1 MRYVLAALLPP
12 LAAPAYGGF
21 RPFLLN
27 LSPCIADML
36 LSNLGLMATCLYSG
50 RIASAI
56 IDFIN
61 IFPFTDASCSIS
73 ITPVIPAFNIF
84 FLPAIIHAIMMV
96 IKRDKDKKRSGCAR
110 KGGPVAKSSGIEA
123 VFPASDLE
131 EGRQGITIFSTG
143 TPEQEENIAGKI
155 HQVFLQPDGPRKKDF
170 AHFPAS
176 ACRETGG
183 REDTP
188 MANAP

>member
-1 MRYVLAALLPP
+1 
-12 LAAPAYGGF
+12 
-21 RPFLLN
+21 
-27 LSPCIADML
+27 ML

-96 IKRDKDKKRSGCAR
+96 IKRDKDKK
-110 KGGPVAKSSGIEA
+110 EA
-123 VFPASDLE
+123 DMR
-131 EGRQGITIFSTG
+131 GRMALWQNH
-143 TPEQEENIAGKI
+143 QE
-155 HQVFLQPDGPRKKDF
+155 LRRY
-170 AHFPAS
+170 S
-176 ACRETGG
+176 RLRT
-183 REDTP
+183 
-188 MANAP
+188 

>member
-12 LAAPAYGGF
+12 LAAPAYAGF

-56 IDFIN
+56 IDFIK

-84 FLPAIIHAIMMV
+84 FLPAIIHAIIHAIMMV
-96 IKRDKDKKRSGCAR
+96 IKRDKDKK
-110 KGGPVAKSSGIEA
+110 EA
-123 VFPASDLE
+123 DMR
-131 EGRQGITIFSTG
+131 GRMALWQKH
-143 TPEQEENIAGKI
+143 QE
-155 HQVFLQPDGPRKKDF
+155 LRRY
-170 AHFPAS
+170 S
-176 ACRETGG
+176 RLRT
-183 REDTP
+183 
-188 MANAP
+188 